1 MRIGEVARNLTAW
14 SVAALIGGLIAGTA
28 LRGVD
33 GPVQVAF
40 STVLE
45 GAANIWIDA
54 LQMTVLP
61 LVVIQMLVAVTRGSG
76 RIGSLGLRALL
87 LFLGLLVGGAVVSV
101 IVSPPLISLYTID
114 SATVDAISASVSS
127 TVPEAAGAGPASI
140 ASWVRGLVPANVVQ
154 AALDGEILPL
164 LVFALL
170 FGLAVRSLPD
180 EQAAPTVGLFGA
192 IADALLRLVRWILVA
207 TPVGV
212 FALTYLLAL
221 RTGVEAAGLLG
232 AFIVIQCAVML
243 IYGALLYPVTA
254 LASGVPIRRFA
265 RAVLPA
271 QLVALSTRSSIA
283 SLPALVQGGRD
294 RLGLSDSAT
303 GFVLPLSVSVFKVNR
318 TLSAP
323 MKLLFLAWMFGIDL
337 SLAQIATF
345 VATVILLSFA
355 AVGLPGGG
363 SAFKTLPA
371 YLAAGM
377 PIEGVVILE
386 AADTIPDVIKTI
398 LNVTGDMSVA
408 TILDRPA
415 VDPAAAVPTGIAVP
429 AEV

>member
-1 MRIGEVARNLTAW
+1 
-14 SVAALIGGLIAGTA
+14 
-28 LRGVD
+28 
-33 GPVQVAF
+33 
-40 STVLE
+40 
-45 GAANIWIDA
+45 
-54 LQMTVLP
+54 
-61 LVVIQMLVAVTRGSG
+61 
-76 RIGSLGLRALL
+76 
-87 LFLGLLVGGAVVSV
+87 
-101 IVSPPLISLYTID
+101 
-114 SATVDAISASVSS
+114 
-127 TVPEAAGAGPASI
+127 
-140 ASWVRGLVPANVVQ
+140 VVQ